1 MSLIHF
7 HLNSLKFLR
16 EFIIHS
22 SRIILLALVYASGLT
37 GCGDTSNVSPPPAGP
52 GLLSIATNSPL
63 PSGTVNQPY
72 AAVVGGSGGTTP
84 YTWSLASGSPAL
96 PAGLSL
102 NATTGAIVGTP
113 TALETTTPI
122 FRLQDGSSPAG
133 VVQKPLTIS
142 ILTTPQALSMTTAS
156 LPRGAVNQPYPN
168 TTLAAT
174 GGLLPYTWSVNP
186 ALPNG
191 LQFNVVSSGTIS
203 GTPLAGTEG
212 TTSHTFTVI
221 DSEVPINQ
229 TDNRQLSLTINPTP
243 PPLAITFPTGGRLQD
258 AREDEPYSQTLRAS
272 GGTPPYTW
280 SVSPALPSWLQL
292 DPTTGALTGTPPN
305 DNDFT
310 RTYTVRDATLPTTL
324 TDSRSISLRIRN

>member
-1 MSLIHF
+1 MSLIHL
-7 HLNSLKFLR
+7 HQNSLKFFR
-16 EFIIHS
+16 KFITYS

-52 GLLSIATNSPL
+52 GPLSIATNSPL

-102 NATTGAIVGTP
+102 NTTTGAIVGTP

-156 LPRGAVNQPYPN
+156 LPNGVVNQPYPI
-168 TTLAAT
+168 TTLVAT
-174 GGLLPYTWSVNP
+174 GGLLPYSWSVNP

-203 GTPLAGTEG
+203 GTPLAGTES
-212 TTSHTFTVI
+212 TTNHTFTVT
-221 DSEVPINQ
+221 DSTIPIKQ
-229 TDNRQLSLTINPTP
+229 TSDRRLSLIISVAV
-243 PPLAITFPTGGRLQD
+243 PPLTIVFPAGSVLPNGRVDRL
-258 AREDEPYSQTLRAS
+258 YSRTLLAS

-280 SVSPALPSWLQL
+280 SVSPALPAWLQL
-292 DPTTGALTGTPPN
+292 DESTGSLTGTPI
-305 DNDFT
+305 T
-310 RTYTVRDATLPTTL
+310 ASSLEHTYTVRDSTLPTNL
-324 TDSRSISLRIRN
+324 TDSRSISLQIRN